1 MTTKI
6 LTVRVPSLLYA
17 ALCQD
22 AGEIGVAVSA
32 HIRRLLERENDA
44 QQIDAFRR
52 ELFSRI
58 DNLAG
63 QRITAS
69 QANDEVLMLC
79 RAIAAHLNPQLV
91 TQVRARFAQQFPKQM

>member
-6 LTVRVPSLLYA
+6 FTVRVPSPLYA

-22 AGEIGVAVSA
+22 AGEIGVPVSA

-44 QQIDAFRR
+44 QQIDCLRR
-52 ELFSRI
+52 ELLSRI

-63 QRITAS
+63 QRMAPS
-69 QANDEVLMLC
+69 PVSEEVLHLC
-79 RAIAAHLNPQLV
+79 RAVAAHLNPQLV
-91 TQVRARFAQQFPKQM
+91 AQVRAKLAQQS

>member
-6 LTVRVPSLLYA
+6 LTVRVPSPLYS

-22 AGEIGVAVSA
+22 AGEIGVPVSA

-44 QQIDAFRR
+44 QQIDTLRR
-52 ELFSRI
+52 ELLSRI

-63 QRITAS
+63 QRMAPS
-69 QANDEVLMLC
+69 PANDEVLLLC
-79 RAIAAHLNPQLV
+79 RAVAAHLNPQLV
-91 TQVRARFAQQFPKQM
+91 TQVRARLAQQS

>member
-6 LTVRVPSLLYA
+6 LTVRVPSPLYA

-22 AGEIGVAVSA
+22 AGEIGVPVSA

-44 QQIDAFRR
+44 QQIDALRR
-52 ELFSRI
+52 ELLSRI

-63 QRITAS
+63 QRMAPSPAS
-69 QANDEVLMLC
+69 EETLHLC
-79 RAIAAHLNPQLV
+79 RAVAAHLSPQLV
-91 TQVRARFAQQFPKQM
+91 AQVRAKLAQQS

>member
-6 LTVRVPSLLYA
+6 LTVRLPSPLYA

-22 AGEIGVAVSA
+22 AGEIGVPVSA

-44 QQIDAFRR
+44 QQIDALRR
-52 ELFSRI
+52 ELLSRF
-58 DNLAG
+58 DHLSG
-63 QRITAS
+63 QRMAPAS
-69 QANDEVLMLC
+69 ANDEMLLLS

-91 TQVRARFAQQFPKQM
+91 AQVRARLAQQS